1 MVFRWRRFAG
11 EREVEKTCSLLCL
24 PFPQGSLEQG
34 GLKVV
39 AAAIIAAD

>member
-11 EREVEKTCSLLCL
+11 EREGDESFSLLCL
-24 PFPQGSLEQG
+24 PFSQRTLEQG
-34 GLKVV
+34 GLKVI